1 MNSFCVTEFYAT
13 KFLKQK
19 ETMVTQ
25 IPAASPSPNFHSGK
39 SYVKKITV
47 FTFQQFVPT
56 FHVKLKSL
64 YQKMQFSVFQGQDFA
79 FRAAINMFCRE
90 ITAKSVT
97 LISFLTLISLK
108 TCFTLVNNN
117 IYWQKRLNWAFLM
130 MSLQNYLYKGKI
142 RLKVEHFH

>member
-1 MNSFCVTEFYAT
+1 MFFVNNFHVHKLWTL
-13 KFLKQK
+13 KFFTQEK
-19 ETMVTQ
+19 TMVMQ
-25 IPAASPSPNFHSGK
+25 ISAASPSLNFHSGK

-90 ITAKSVT
+90 ITVKSVT

-130 MSLQNYLYKGKI
+130 HVIAKLFI
-142 RLKVEHFH
+142 